1 MLFIDSSYIIALMNK
16 KEWNHQQAKQ
26 IEDLIKNE
34 YTLINSTAL
43 IEILNNLHKKRYEPL
58 RDDIINVLYNM
69 DEIHYLTHNDYNQTL
84 KICKDYN
91 FNINYS
97 DCTILKTM
105 MDYNISTVVSF
116 DSDFDKIN
124 GINRFYL

>member
-1 MLFIDSSYIIALMNK
+1 MNK
-16 KEWNHQQAKQ
+16 KARNHQQAKQ

-34 YTLINSTAL
+34 YTLINSTVL

-69 DEIHYLTHNDYNQTL
+69 DEIHYLTHKDYNQTL